1 VNKQE
6 ELNKIAEEI
15 KNCQRCSLY
24 RGATQAVPGEG
35 NPEAKVV
42 FIGEAPGFHED
53 QRGVPFCGAAG
64 RLLDF
69 LLSKAGVK
77 REEVFVT
84 NVLKHRPPGNRD
96 PLPNEINAC
105 ASFLDRQLAVIKPRV
120 IVTLGRFSMAKFLP
134 QARISQAHGQPRF
147 VEFQGR
153 ELIVVPMYH
162 PAAALRNGKIKEEE
176 ERDFERLG
184 EFLKKLNGN
193 QKTSVEIKEEK
204 EEEQL
209 KLV

>member
-1 VNKQE
+1 MNKQE

-15 KNCQRCSLY
+15 KSCQRCPLY

-35 NPEAKVV
+35 NPEAKIV

-53 QRGVPFCGAAG
+53 QRGIPFCGAAG

-69 LLSKAGVK
+69 LLAKMGVK
-77 REEVFVT
+77 REEVFIT

-96 PLPNEINAC
+96 PLPNEISAC
-105 ASFLDRQLAVIKPRV
+105 ASSLDRQLAVIKPRV
-120 IVTLGRFSMAKFLP
+120 VVTLGRFSMAKFLP
-134 QARISQAHGQPRF
+134 QARISQVHGQPRF
-147 VEFQGR
+147 VEFQGQ

-162 PAAALRNGKIKEEE
+162 PAAALRNGRIKEEE
-176 ERDFERLG
+176 EKDFERLG
-184 EFLKKLNGN
+184 EFLKKLDGK
-193 QKTSVEIKEEK
+193 QELSVKKEK
-204 EEEQL
+204 KEEQL

>member
-1 VNKQE
+1 MNKQE

-15 KNCQRCSLY
+15 KSCQRCPLY

-53 QRGVPFCGAAG
+53 QRGIPFCGAAG

-69 LLSKAGVK
+69 LLSKAGIR
-77 REEVFVT
+77 REEVFIT

-96 PLPNEINAC
+96 PLPGEISAC
-105 ASFLDRQLAVIKPRV
+105 ASFLDHQLAVIKPRV
-120 IVTLGRFSMAKFLP
+120 VVTLGRFSMAKFLP
-134 QARISQAHGQPRF
+134 QARISQVHGQPRF

-162 PAAALRNGKIKEEE
+162 PAAALRNGRIKEEE
-176 ERDFERLG
+176 EKDFERLG
-184 EFLKKLNGN
+184 ELLKKLDGK
-193 QKTSVEIKEEK
+193 QELPVKKEK
-204 EEEQL
+204 KEEQL